1 MICILIAYRIIMLE
15 MEMNMRVHQYAEIT
29 IRAPAEEIWDYANDS
44 VHWTASNPK
53 EHLGLRI
60 YSEDG
65 KARKGAAFYQKE
77 SVAGIANDLRGHFLR
92 VERPKVA
99 IWEGIATYNIFGDLL
114 KLNIRE
120 RAIIKLEKTSE
131 GVRMSQDMFMEFPD
145 TLLGRL
151 VLRVFRNI
159 LRGEK
164 ALHNHGYRELAYFKK
179 QLEST
184 EGHA

>member
-1 MICILIAYRIIMLE
+1 MRI
-15 MEMNMRVHQYAEIT
+15 RQYAEIT

-53 EHLGLRI
+53 EHLGLQI

-77 SVAGIANDLRGHFLR
+77 SVAGIANHLHGHFLH

-99 IWEGIATYNIFGDLL
+99 TWEGIATYNIFGNLL
-114 KLNIRE
+114 KLDILE
-120 RAIIKLEKTSE
+120 GATIKLEKTRE
-131 GVRMSQDMFMEFPD
+131 GIRISQDMFMEFPD

-151 VLRVFRNI
+151 VLWVFRNI

-164 ALHNHGYRELAYFKK
+164 ALHKHGYIELAYFKK

-184 EGHA
+184 AGYA